1 VKSVLRGVN
10 AGAVGL
16 IYTAVYRIFCVGY
29 IDDGFQDGRSL
40 GDDPWWVVIT
50 ATSYVGGRYFGVSAP
65 LAILLGAVMGL
76 VRYGVVSA

>member
-1 VKSVLRGVN
+1 VLRGVN

-16 IYTAVYRIFCVGY
+16 MYTAVYRIFGVGY
-29 IDDGFQDGRSL
+29 IDQGFQSGRSL

-50 ATSYVGGRYFGVSAP
+50 ATSYVGGRYFGINAP

-76 VRYGVVSA
+76 LRYAVVSA